1 MFSDFTLMTK
11 WCLTLYLLL
20 LVCKCVSEWVNVFPS
35 VPKVLGVQSEGRF
48 DLDGLVQHKQ
58 PAVAKTKDLVLDFH
72 RRSTL
77 IIAP

>member
-1 MFSDFTLMTK
+1 MTK

-58 PAVAKTKDLVLDFH
+58 PAVAKTMTWYWTFTGDLPLLLHLNLLTSV
-72 RRSTL
+72 
-77 IIAP
+77 